1 MRLTEYTHVDDFLAA
16 AEPALLAHE
25 AENNL
30 PLGIANRI
38 RQEPH
43 LIDITPFMATVAD
56 DEGLILIVLR
66 TPPYNLILHA
76 ERQEAAA
83 IALLA
88 SHMHA
93 HGHVLG
99 GVTGVVATAK
109 AFAEA
114 WSAHAN
120 IPYRLH
126 QSMRVF
132 ELRQVIPP
140 PQPLGK
146 ARLAAEQDIPLLAQ
160 WRYDFAI
167 EANVDRLTLE
177 QAHERTALQV
187 AKGADY
193 VWQAAAEALP
203 SCLVATS
210 RRTAHGIVIGPVYT
224 PPDQRG
230 RGYASA
236 LTAFVSQAMLDS
248 GYQFCALFTDLA
260 NPTSNSIYQKIG
272 YRPLNDFSDYRFG

>member
-1 MRLTEYTHVDDFLAA
+1 MRLTEYTHIDDFLAA
-16 AEPALLAHE
+16 AEPVLLARE

-38 RQEPH
+38 RHEPH
-43 LIDITPFMATVAD
+43 LIHIAPFLATVAD
-56 DEGLILIVLR
+56 AEGVILVALR

-76 ERQEAAA
+76 ERQNDAA
-83 IALLA
+83 IARLV

-114 WSAHAN
+114 WSAHTTTAH
-120 IPYRLH
+120 RLH

-140 PQPLGK
+140 PQPVGK
-146 ARLAAEQDIPLLAQ
+146 ARLATEQDIPLLAQ

-167 EANVDRLTLE
+167 EANVDQLTLE

-187 AKGADY
+187 AKAADY
-193 VWQAAAEALP
+193 VWQAAADAP
-203 SCLVATS
+203 PTCLVATS

-230 RGYASA
+230 CGYASA